1 MNDSVIVSTLVL
13 TVLLMVGLFFFI
25 RASTK
30 DRTQQVTLISEQPED
45 SLLSQLRQYFG
56 QRAYRVAAIDAAAN
70 QVTFEGKVRPSLFL
84 AIFLSVLAAV
94 GMLCLMLVLS
104 MVLPNW
110 STLWIGLLLLS
121 PLAGVFYW
129 RGAERVEQVSLTI
142 KTLSP
147 ESAPRVAQD
156 PTHASKSVITVTAH
170 RDELAELRRALSL
183 SASE

>member
-30 DRTQQVTLISEQPED
+30 DRTQKVTLVSEQPED
-45 SLLSQLRQYFG
+45 SLLNQLRQYFG

-84 AIFLSVLAAV
+84 AVFLSGLAAV

-110 STLWIGLLLLS
+110 SMLWIGLLLLS

-129 RGAERVEQVSLTI
+129 KGAERVEQVSLTI
-142 KTLSP
+142 EALS
-147 ESAPRVAQD
+147 ESAPRAAQD
-156 PTHASKSVITVTAH
+156 STKAGKSVITVTAH

>member
-45 SLLSQLRQYFG
+45 SLLNQLRQYFG

-84 AIFLSVLAAV
+84 AVFLSALAAV

-110 STLWIGLLLLS
+110 SMLWIGLLLLS

-142 KTLSP
+142 GTLSS
-147 ESAPRVAQD
+147 EGTPRVAQD
-156 PTHASKSVITVTAH
+156 PTKAGKSVITVTAH

>member
-30 DRTQQVTLISEQPED
+30 DRTQQVTLVSEQPED
-45 SLLSQLRQYFG
+45 SLLNQLRQYFG

-84 AIFLSVLAAV
+84 AVFLSVLAAV

-110 STLWIGLLLLS
+110 SMLWIGLLLLS

-142 KTLSP
+142 KTLNS
-147 ESAPRVAQD
+147 ESAPRVPQD
-156 PTHASKSVITVTAH
+156 STKAGKSVITVTAH